1 MGFIVPPS
9 PTDLARQGSFGLM
22 GIEERAQL
30 FGGELEIHS
39 QPGHGTELKVTLPL
53 ELNPSAPD

>member
-1 MGFIVPPS
+1 
-9 PTDLARQGSFGLM
+9 M

-39 QPGHGTELKVTLPL
+39 QPGHGTEIKVTLPL
-53 ELNPSAPD
+53 ELNPPASDP